1 MWYNK
6 KENIIT
12 MIIIILAIIIGLG
25 SVYFLG
31 DDNPVEEVSEKVIQ
45 EETGVNIDLT
55 PNSSESE
62 KN

>member
-1 MWYNK
+1 MKYSQ
-6 KENIIT
+6 

-25 SVYFLG
+25 STYFLG

-55 PNSSESE
+55 PNSSENK